1 MASVNKVTLI
11 GNLGADPETRYM
23 TNGTKVV
30 TTSIATTE
38 RWKNREGN
46 KKERTEWHRVLFFR
60 GLADVVES
68 YLKEGKQVYVE
79 GKLHTRKWEDKKNGV
94 ERYSTEIIASD
105 MRMLGR
111 KPADEPD
118 FSHQDYQE
126 DDFRGDMER

>member
-30 TTSIATTE
+30 TASIATTE

-111 KPADEPD
+111 KPAGEPD

-126 DDFRGDMER
+126 DDFRDDMER

>member
-1 MASVNKVTLI
+1 LRLRND
-11 GNLGADPETRYM
+11 GRDRD
-23 TNGTKVV
+23 
-30 TTSIATTE
+30 
-38 RWKNREGN
+38 GN

-68 YLKEGKQVYVE
+68 YLKEGKHVYVE

-111 KPADEPD
+111 KPADVPD

-126 DDFRGDMER
+126 DDFRDDMER